1 MPYLRHFQSPVL
13 ALSGS
18 FQVVFFC
25 NFIIFSHCLTI
36 FSSKLHFY
44 ILPLDLYTLL
54 TSSAISKGPHYCDPF
69 PVNITPTV
77 LNKILMSSPIFHSAM
92 YFVSSATTS
101 SKSVMLLLPLICHIP
116 VSPGL
121 IAILLL

>member
-1 MPYLRHFQSPVL
+1 MPYLWHFQSPVL
-13 ALSGS
+13 VLSGS

-25 NFIIFSHCLTI
+25 NFIIFSHYLTI